1 MSEEIIEG
9 EQGLK
14 PVELGFHVLAID
26 FFFPG
31 CRRLCKM
38 HSIAFRLLRL
48 PVLGVPLRTESF
60 RECGK
65 SSSK

>member
-26 FFFPG
+26 FFFSWLQEALQDALYRFQTAKAACSWG
-31 CRRLCKM
+31 
-38 HSIAFRLLRL
+38 S
-48 PVLGVPLRTESF
+48 TQD
-60 RECGK
+60 
-65 SSSK
+65 